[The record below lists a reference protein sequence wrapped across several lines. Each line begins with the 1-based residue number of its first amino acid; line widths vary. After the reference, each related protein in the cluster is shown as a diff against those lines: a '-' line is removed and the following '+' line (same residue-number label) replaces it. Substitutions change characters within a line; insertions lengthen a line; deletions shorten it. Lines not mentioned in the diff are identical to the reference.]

1 MTGTSAS
8 IFHSQIINDSNNHS
22 IHVYYLSRNPHT
34 LLGEDLNLKIN
45 GHDHTIWN
53 CVMGSSASIFHS
65 HPPSRE
71 HFSLKIDVRDQTIW
85 NCILEL

>member
-22 IHVYYLSRNPHT
+22 IHVYYLSRNLNT
-34 LLGEDLNLKIN
+34 LLGEDLSLKIN

-65 HPPSRE
+65 QIIKDLS
-71 HFSLKIDVRDQTIW
+71 FKIDVHDPS
-85 NCILEL
+85 ILI